1 LYNQNISNIHNK
13 GFLLLKTLLFIFI
26 FALSLKAESLYNGK
40 CVDNFYLSQAT
51 SSTNSPSLIY
61 INYSNLSRSASTYSS
76 SIITELVNNSNK
88 FSYDS
93 VTRRC
98 NAILENSDLYYGLSE
113 KDFNYSMAI
122 YGIFLSSLIAF
133 GLIKAF

>member
-1 LYNQNISNIHNK
+1 MYNQNISNIHNK
-13 GFLLLKTLLFIFI
+13 GFLLLKILLFIFI

-40 CVDNFYLSQAT
+40 CVDSFYLT
-51 SSTNSPSLIY
+51 SSSGRINSSSSIT
-61 INYSNLSRSASTYSS
+61 IIYSNSSGSVHNYSS